1 MKYRSRSVRAALWPA
16 LLLACIS
23 VGGCFRGKHE
33 AAAIEACKRLELS
46 HCEKRGDRA
55 KNLDYGIRVSLIA
68 GLDQMQPR
76 LESVAA
82 AYNRAILF
90 AIKDSMSVDLLKS
103 RDLQGVFGEALN
115 LRLPERLDQTLGY
128 LRDVPLSK
136 TTSPHIR
143 VRQDLSERRDFSKV
157 QEICERMLAGSCLAT
172 LVIRADV
179 IDTRDGDTWRRAGWV
194 DIIDYSITPMAVENI
209 RILIYNEAKRDLL
222 KLMLDSPELLNRSTI
237 SSLITQRLDEWDRR
251 LNKLN

>member
-33 AAAIEACKRLELS
+33 AAAIEACKRLEFS

-55 KNLDYGIRVSLIA
+55 KNLDYGIRVSLLA

-82 AYNRAILF
+82 AYNQAILF
-90 AIKDSMSVDLLKS
+90 AVKDSMSVDLLKS

-115 LRLPERLDQTLGY
+115 FRLPERLDQTLGF
-128 LRDVPLSK
+128 LRGVPLSK

-143 VRQDLSERRDFSKV
+143 VRQDL
-157 QEICERMLAGSCLAT
+157 

-194 DIIDYSITPMAVENI
+194 DIIDYSITPMAIEDI
-209 RILIYNEAKRDLL
+209 RILIYDEAKRGLH